1 MTTVLQIFITIAIP
15 VITTILTTLANKALD
30 YQIQKIQD
38 EKMRQLLKEGTSLIL
53 DSVNYIQQ
61 TYVDDLKATGSFD
74 AAAQRHAL
82 DAAKRR
88 ALDLMRNDVYKAL
101 DNQYENANRYI
112 ETIIESAIAQK
123 KEKS

>member
-1 MTTVLQIFITIAIP
+1 MDLFLQIFMTVAVP
-15 VITTILTTLANKALD
+15 VLITILTTLVNRILD
-30 YQIQKIQD
+30 YQIQKIQN
-38 EKMRQLLKEGTSLIL
+38 EKVQQLLREGTALIL

-74 AAAQRHAL
+74 AAAQQHAL
-82 DAAKRR
+82 NAAKTR
-88 ALDLMRNDVYKAL
+88 ALDLMRNDVYRVL
-101 DNQYENANRYI
+101 DSQYENVNKYI

>member
-1 MTTVLQIFITIAIP
+1 MDLFLQIFMTVAVP
-15 VITTILTTLANKALD
+15 VLITILTTLVNRILD
-30 YQIQKIQD
+30 YQIQKIQN
-38 EKMRQLLKEGTSLIL
+38 EKVQQLLREGTALIL

-82 DAAKRR
+82 DAAKTR
-88 ALDLMRNDVYKAL
+88 ALDLMRNDVYRVL
-101 DNQYENANRYI
+101 DSQYENVNKYI